1 MVRRRLHEM
10 QALALRMG
18 VRDDRAPGPQGGA
31 SPFCFSHRPSARVIG
46 ARPMAH
52 GSWVFVDLTAGAAA
66 LGNKKPA

>member
-31 SPFCFSHRPSARVIG
+31 SPFCFSHRPNRENFRIVGMLQAVQQ
-46 ARPMAH
+46 AYAAFAWMA
-52 GSWVFVDLTAGAAA
+52 VR
-66 LGNKKPA
+66 